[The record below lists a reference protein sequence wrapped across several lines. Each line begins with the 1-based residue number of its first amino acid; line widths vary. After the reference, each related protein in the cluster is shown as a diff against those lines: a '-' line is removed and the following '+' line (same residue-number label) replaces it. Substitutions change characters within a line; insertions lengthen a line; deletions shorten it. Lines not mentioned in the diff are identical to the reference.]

1 MPAPSAASLMMSFP
15 VIMATLGT
23 QLLLQ
28 FSFLNC
34 LEPDVLQ
41 LSMRQ
46 EPCINIGRSV
56 GINMDNE
63 TTDVAKQATKT
74 TAPGKLLD
82 RLLNF
87 EPTAAPVISLYL
99 DARADQH
106 GQQNFLPFVRKQL
119 AERSKSFEN
128 QSEEQQSF
136 EKDVVSII
144 SYLEGEV
151 PPSVEGLAVFACAA
165 ENNWFEVGL
174 FDAPFERNRV
184 FVSDRPH
191 LYPLAR
197 LIDQYRRYAVVLADT
212 NRAQIFV
219 FAAGRTVGQEEIENV
234 KTKHAKVGGWS
245 QARYQRHEK
254 NYHLQHAKEVVE
266 MLEKIV
272 RDENIEHI
280 IVAGDEATVI
290 PLLRQEMPKL
300 LEEKVIDA
308 LSLGIDTPE
317 HELLEE
323 SLTAF
328 RRHDSLSDME
338 KVERL
343 LSEYRG
349 DNLGVAGAVE
359 TLAALSNGQ
368 VEEMLIAAKP
378 DSIQFDKQEVD
389 KVLKLYPGDV
399 PLPDELD
406 QRTVADELV
415 RRANV
420 MSSATVTFIED
431 STRLERLGGVGGF
444 LRYRISEE
452 QAVPYEQSDA
462 VPRAKAL
469 TTQS

>member
-1 MPAPSAASLMMSFP
+1 ME
-15 VIMATLGT
+15 
-23 QLLLQ
+23 
-28 FSFLNC
+28 N
-34 LEPDVLQ
+34 EP
-41 LSMRQ
+41 R
-46 EPCINIGRSV
+46 
-56 GINMDNE
+56 
-63 TTDVAKQATKT
+63 KT
-74 TAPGKLLD
+74 RVPDKLLE

-106 GQQNFLPFVRKQL
+106 GQTNFLPFVRKQL
-119 AERSKSFEN
+119 TERSKTYEN
-128 QSEEQQSF
+128 QSEERLSF
-136 EKDVVSII
+136 EEDFVRIVR
-144 SYLEGEV
+144 YLEGEV
-151 PPSVEGLAVFACAA
+151 PPSIQGLAIFACSA
-165 ENNWFEVGL
+165 ENDWFEVGQ

-219 FAAGRTVGQEEIENV
+219 FASGRAVNRQEVENV

-245 QARYQRHEK
+245 QARYQRHEQ

-266 MLEKIV
+266 NLEKIV
-272 RDENIEHI
+272 RDEGIEQ
-280 IVAGDEATVI
+280 IVLAGDEATVI
-290 PLLRQEMPKL
+290 PLLREQMSKEVA
-300 LEEKVIDA
+300 EKVIEA

-328 RRHDSLSDME
+328 RRHDSFTDME
-338 KVERL
+338 KVEQL

-349 DNLGVAGAVE
+349 DNLGVAGVPE

-368 VEEMLIAAKP
+368 VEEMLIAARP
-378 DSIQFDKQEVD
+378 ESIQYDEAEVE
-389 KVLKLYPGDV
+389 KVLKLYPADV
-399 PLPDELD
+399 VLPESLD
-406 QRTVADELV
+406 QRTIADELV

-420 MSSATVTFIED
+420 LSSAKVTFIED
-431 STRLERLGGVGGF
+431 STRLERMGGVGGL
-444 LRYRISEE
+444 LRYRISAES
-452 QAVPYEQSDA
+452 AAPYEDSSS

-469 TTQS
+469 TTQG

>member
-1 MPAPSAASLMMSFP
+1 
-15 VIMATLGT
+15 MA
-23 QLLLQ
+23 
-28 FSFLNC
+28 N
-34 LEPDVLQ
+34 D
-41 LSMRQ
+41 
-46 EPCINIGRSV
+46 
-56 GINMDNE
+56 

-74 TAPGKLLD
+74 AAPDKLLE

-119 AERSKSFEN
+119 SERSKSYEN
-128 QSEEQQSF
+128 QSEEQKSF
-136 EKDVVSII
+136 EEDFVRIVR
-144 SYLEGEV
+144 YLEGEV
-151 PPSVEGLAVFACAA
+151 PPSVQGLAVFACSA
-165 ENNWFEVGL
+165 ENDWFEVGL

-197 LIDQYRRYAVVLADT
+197 LVDQYRRYAVVLADT

-219 FAAGRTVGQEEIENV
+219 FAAGRAVEREELQNV
-234 KTKHAKVGGWS
+234 KTKHTKVGGWS
-245 QARYQRHEK
+245 QARYQRQEQ
-254 NYHLQHAKEVVE
+254 NYHIQHAKEVVDI
-266 MLEKIV
+266 LEKIV
-272 RDENIEHI
+272 REENIEH
-280 IVAGDEATVI
+280 VVLAGDETVVI
-290 PLLRQEMPKL
+290 PLLREQMPKI
-300 LEEKVIDA
+300 LEEKIIEA

-317 HELLEE
+317 HELLDE

-328 RRHDSLSDME
+328 QRHDSLTDME

-343 LSEYRG
+343 LNEYRG
-349 DNLGVAGAVE
+349 DNLGVAGAAE

-378 DSIQFDKQEVD
+378 KSIVYDKEEVE

-399 PLPDELD
+399 PLPEDLD
-406 QRTVADELV
+406 QRSVADELV

-420 MSSATVTFIED
+420 LSSARVTFIED
-431 STRLERLGGVGGF
+431 STRLERLGGVGAF

-452 QAVPYEQSDA
+452 NAVPYEQSDS

-469 TTQS
+469 TTKAN